1 MLQLN
6 SYPSIEIVRR
16 LPNNGSE
23 RAPINQI
30 RSVLKKQRNVQGS
43 APKPVKRKLVGL
55 LKGSF
60 LKVAKLGAASRFV
73 ESLFMWCDVADKEL
87 IAQLLAEHLTE
98 LKVRAPLCSALL
110 VLYSW

>member
-1 MLQLN
+1 M
-6 SYPSIEIVRR
+6 
-16 LPNNGSE
+16 
-23 RAPINQI
+23 
-30 RSVLKKQRNVQGS
+30 LKKQRNVQGS

-87 IAQLLAEHLTE
+87 IAQPLAEHLTE